1 MRRKENEILNPLKT
15 MRKFCLE
22 CMCDSVDEVK
32 RCSAPECFLYPYRF
46 GKDPRRANKPRS
58 EKQKQ
63 ADKVNSERLKHIRT
77 LATDSQD
84 ATK

>member
-22 CMCDSVDEVK
+22 CMCDSVEEVR

-46 GKDPRRANKPRS
+46 GKDPRKIGRPVS
-58 EKQKQ
+58 EKQKL
-63 ADKVNSERLKHIRT
+63 ARLASAERLKHIRT
-77 LATDSQD
+77 LATDSRD